1 MKLNI
6 LTMIVLVTVLGLV
19 ACDSRV
25 ATTSVVPTPVSI
37 IPTATPLPTATATAA
52 PTATETPAQISTETP
67 AAPTATLC
75 PTPTPSRPVGQIVFS
90 AVPCAE
96 AGVNC
101 ELTESSV
108 GSFYVINSDGTGL
121 RQLIARGGTGLSLSP
136 DGKKIAFMAALE
148 DVEYSPMRSHLY
160 VWTISTGEVQP
171 LMADLPDESSP
182 QPPQWFPDSNWLA
195 YVSNVVDDM
204 GTMLRGSQTDLYLIR
219 TDGTGRRKVIERPPN
234 SHIQSVAISPDG
246 SQIAFVGLE
255 WDSGLPQKVAAYCVN
270 ADGSNLR
277 ELMVFPPPAYFAELF
292 WSPDGSKVF
301 TFDPTVEYPAIVYV
315 IQPNHAPVPAEQI
328 DLLHI
333 PGHFTRWRWTSGS
346 EIEIATCER
355 SIGTSIWTVNAND
368 LSLRKRTSIPSEQ
381 CVGIPT
387 GGWSPDGTRIV
398 FSEHAGPPESFGLY
412 TLDINSGCRWQILG
426 GYYVLDLLWLPAEV
440 VVP

>member
-1 MKLNI
+1 MKHINI
-6 LTMIVLVTVLGLV
+6 LTVIALVSVLGLA
-19 ACDSRV
+19 ACDSRL

-75 PTPTPSRPVGQIVFS
+75 PTPTPGRPVGQIVFS

-108 GSFYVINSDGTGL
+108 GGFYVINSDGTGL
-121 RQLIARGGTGLSLSP
+121 RQLIARGGTGPSLSP

-204 GTMLRGSQTDLYLIR
+204 GTMLRGSQTDLYIIR

-277 ELMVFPPPAYFAELF
+277 ELMIFPPPAYFAELF

-301 TFDPTVEYPAIVYV
+301 AFDPTVEATVLYAIHLDRVPMEYPDS
-315 IQPNHAPVPAEQI
+315 IQ
-328 DLLHI
+328 I
-333 PGHFTRWRWTSGS
+333 PGYLTMWQWVSNL
-346 EIEIATCER
+346 EIEIANCER
-355 SIGTSIWTVNAND
+355 GIGTSIWTVSAYD
-368 LSLRKRTSIPSEQ
+368 LRLRKRASIPSEQ
-381 CVGIPT
+381 CVGIST

-412 TLDINSGCRWQILG
+412 ILDITSGCRWQILG